1 MESERVCLLY
11 ILSLFDENYPF
22 SRQFFQLLPLSF
34 DSSGGGQKGRRE
46 KGTETIIRSSPIHL
60 NATMG
65 QRGSAG
71 EFKWHTYS
79 VCPGV
84 KRISAIRERT
94 WKKENWVEE
103 KREGEREKSIM
114 QRKNPTETV
123 LMGRIPT
130 FVTPAE
136 LRMGWKIKR
145 NELSERGWGKW
156 KQFQTTVHEP
166 FRPGSNQRA
175 EPGRP
180 AVSTFEG
187 ESSPTWKGG
196 KVQGVRDSPAKRVW

>member
-1 MESERVCLLY
+1 MQQWGNEAPRVSSNDTRTPYVQEWNAFQQSE
-11 ILSLFDENYPF
+11 
-22 SRQFFQLLPLSF
+22 
-34 DSSGGGQKGRRE
+34 RE
-46 KGTETIIRSSPIHL
+46 KG
-60 NATMG
+60 
-65 QRGSAG
+65 
-71 EFKWHTYS
+71 
-79 VCPGV
+79 
-84 KRISAIRERT
+84 
-94 WKKENWVEE
+94 KKENWVEE